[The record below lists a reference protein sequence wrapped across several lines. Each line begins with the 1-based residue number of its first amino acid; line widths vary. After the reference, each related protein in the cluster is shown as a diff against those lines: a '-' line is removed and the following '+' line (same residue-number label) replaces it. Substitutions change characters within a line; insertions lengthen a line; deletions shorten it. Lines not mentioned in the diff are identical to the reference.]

1 MKLWKKIYI
10 SSLLIFLSTFS
21 LSGVMLISKIH
32 NNSLKGEI
40 DKGLSNQE
48 IISSQLYIN
57 YRMVQSSS
65 DLKDLKKNVN
75 ECMNRVDK
83 KDGYVEILDKKNNYV
98 YNSANLKI
106 SNDRKELQ
114 MSSGS
119 KKSFIIRTLN
129 GKQYLFVSSL
139 INLSGTNFKLS
150 YIKDISNIYKQKTD
164 YYTFSI
170 YIGIFISVI
179 FAVFMFLFVRKA
191 TKPINNLISS
201 TKKISQGEY
210 SERVKINSKD
220 EFGSLSNNF
229 NLMADT
235 IEDKINELEK
245 NNLEKQNF
253 INNLTHELKTP
264 LTSIIGYANL
274 LRTSKYNEKIFF
286 EASDYI
292 YKEGK
297 RMEQMAFKMMELI
310 SVKPE
315 NINFKEEKIMDI
327 ILEAKKSVFHKLND
341 KNIELIVEGEDFYV
355 MIEKDL
361 IKILICNLV
370 DNAIKASKVDS
381 KIYIKLYNSESEKKI
396 EVIDSGIGIPKESLN
411 KIGQP
416 FYMVDKSRSR
426 KNNGA
431 GIGFSICRRIAEVHN
446 AKINI
451 ESEINK
457 GTNVSI
463 TFYK

>member
-10 SSLLIFLSTFS
+10 SSLLIFLGTFS
-21 LSGVMLISKIH
+21 LSGVMLIGKIH
-32 NNSLKGEI
+32 NNSLKGEV
-40 DKGLSNQE
+40 DRGLSNQE

-57 YRMVQSSS
+57 YRMVQSPG
-65 DLKDLKKNVN
+65 DLKDFKKNLY

-83 KDGYVEILDKKNNYV
+83 KDGYVEVLDKKNNYI
-98 YNSANLKI
+98 YNSANFKVPG
-106 SNDRKELQ
+106 NRKELQ
-114 MSSGS
+114 VSSGS

-139 INLSGTNFKLS
+139 INLNGVNFKLS

-164 YYTFSI
+164 YYTFFI

-179 FAVFMFLFVRKA
+179 FAVFMFLFIRKA
-191 TKPINNLISS
+191 TEPINNLISS

-210 SERVKINSKD
+210 FERVKINSKD

-315 NINFKEEKIMDI
+315 NIDFKEEKIMDI
-327 ILEAKKSVFHKLND
+327 LLEAKKSVFHKLND
-341 KNIELIVEGEDFYV
+341 KNIELIIDGQDFNV

-370 DNAIKASKVDS
+370 DNAIKASKVNS
-381 KIYIKLYNSESEKKI
+381 KIYIKLYNLEGEKKI

-451 ESEINK
+451 ESEINE
-457 GTNVSI
+457 GTKVSI
-463 TFYK
+463 IFYK